1 MSGKM
6 AKSNI
11 FKRIIKYLSD
21 PEYRFNVNKRK
32 FGCYNNLSDEEYIK
46 KHYKAV
52 FGYELDLDNPKTFNE
67 KLQWLKL
74 YDRKPLYT
82 KLVDKYLV
90 REYVKE
96 KIGEEYLI
104 PLLAV
109 YERAEDIDF
118 DALPNE
124 FVLKCNHNSGG
135 LFICKDKSKLTP
147 EKIAEVRKKLNN
159 SLKYD
164 FYLYSREWPYK
175 DVPRKI
181 IAEKYMEDES
191 EKELKDYKF
200 YTFGGKVKAILM
212 ICGRFESDR
221 TGYDYFDENCQRI
234 IGLKWGKQ
242 NSKCEVKLPERI
254 KEMIPLAEK
263 LAEGFPQVRVDLYL
277 ANGRIYFGE
286 MTFFDGGGFQK
297 FEPEK
302 WDRIFGDWIVL
313 PEKDKRL

>member
-1 MSGKM
+1 MK
-6 AKSNI
+6 KTNI

-181 IAEKYMEDES
+181 IAEKYMVDES
-191 EKELKDYKF
+191 GYELKDYKF
-200 YTFGGKVKAILM
+200 FCFNGKVKFFKIDFDRFIGHRANYYDLNGNILPFGETVCPPSREKHP
-212 ICGRFESDR
+212 IVVNE
-221 TGYDYFDENCQRI
+221 
-234 IGLKWGKQ
+234 
-242 NSKCEVKLPERI
+242 I
-254 KEMIPLAEK
+254 KEMIKYAEILSK
-263 LAEGFPQVRVDLYL
+263 DIPFVRIDLY
-277 ANGRIYFGE
+277 NVNHKIYFGE
-286 MTFFDGGGFQK
+286 ITFFPASGLGK

-302 WDRIFGDWIVL
+302 WDRIFGDWLVL
-313 PEKDKRL
+313 PSDKESK

>member
-1 MSGKM
+1 MSFR
-6 AKSNI
+6 NFI
-11 FKRIIKYLSD
+11 FKIMSVIPDKPYLRIRYFQRMHKILHLK
-21 PEYRFNVNKRK
+21 
-32 FGCYNNLSDEEYIK
+32 
-46 KHYKAV
+46 
-52 FGYELDLDNPKTFNE
+52 NPKTYNE

-118 DALPNE
+118 DALPDE
-124 FVLKCNHNSGG
+124 FVLKCTHDSGG

-147 EKIAEVRKKLNN
+147 EKIAEIREKLDR

-164 FYLYSREWPYK
+164 YYLHSREWPYK
-175 DVPRKI
+175 DVPRRI

-200 YTFGGKVKAILM
+200 YTFGGRVKAILM
-212 ICGRFESDR
+212 TSGRFEKDK
-221 TGYDYFDENCQRI
+221 TGFDFFDENCQRI
-234 IGLKWGKQ
+234 EGLKREKP
-242 NSKCEVKLPERI
+242 NSKGEVKLPEKV
-254 KEMIPLAEK
+254 KEMIPLVEK
-263 LAEGFPQVRVDLYL
+263 LAEGFPHIRVDLYL
-277 ANGRIYFGE
+277 VNGRIYFGE
-286 MTFFDGGGFQK
+286 MTFFAGSGFTK

-313 PEKDKRL
+313 PEKIGRI

>member
-1 MSGKM
+1 MSFR
-6 AKSNI
+6 NFI
-11 FKRIIKYLSD
+11 FKIMSVIPDKPYLRIRYFQRMHKILHLK
-21 PEYRFNVNKRK
+21 
-32 FGCYNNLSDEEYIK
+32 
-46 KHYKAV
+46 
-52 FGYELDLDNPKTFNE
+52 NPKTYNE

-118 DALPNE
+118 DALPDE
-124 FVLKCNHNSGG
+124 FVLKCTHDSGG

-147 EKIAEVRKKLNN
+147 EKIAEIREKLDR

-164 FYLYSREWPYK
+164 YYLHSREWPYK
-175 DVPRKI
+175 DVPRRI

-200 YTFGGKVKAILM
+200 YTFGGRVKAILM
-212 ICGRFESDR
+212 TSGRFEKDK
-221 TGYDYFDENCQRI
+221 TGFDFFDENCQRI
-234 IGLKWGKQ
+234 EGLKRGKP
-242 NSKCEVKLPERI
+242 NSKGEVKLPEKV
-254 KEMIPLAEK
+254 KEMIPLVEK
-263 LAEGFPQVRVDLYL
+263 LAEGFPHIRVDLYL
-277 ANGRIYFGE
+277 VNGRIYFGE
-286 MTFFDGGGFQK
+286 MTFFAGSGFTK

-313 PEKDKRL
+313 PEKIGRI

>member
-1 MSGKM
+1 MSFR
-6 AKSNI
+6 NFI
-11 FKRIIKYLSD
+11 FKIMSVIPDKPYLRIRYFQRMHKILHLK
-21 PEYRFNVNKRK
+21 
-32 FGCYNNLSDEEYIK
+32 
-46 KHYKAV
+46 
-52 FGYELDLDNPKTFNE
+52 NPKTYNE

-109 YERAEDIDF
+109 YDRAEDIDF
-118 DALPNE
+118 DALPDE
-124 FVLKCNHNSGG
+124 FVLKCTHDSGG
-135 LFICKDKSKLTP
+135 LVICRDKADLNKVAAKT
-147 EKIAEVRKKLNN
+147 KIGS
-159 SLKYD
+159 SLKVNY
-164 FYLYSREWPYK
+164 YLENREWPYK

-212 ICGRFESDR
+212 TSGRFDKGK
-221 TGYDYFDENCQRI
+221 TGFDFFDENCQRI
-234 IGLKWGKQ
+234 EGLKRGKP
-242 NSKCEVKLPERI
+242 NSKGEVNLPEKI

-263 LAEGFPQVRVDLYL
+263 LAEGFPHIRVDLYL
-277 ANGRIYFGE
+277 VNDRIYFGE
-286 MTFFDGGGFQK
+286 MTFFAGSGFTK

-313 PEKDKRL
+313 PRKQSAGK